1 MRPSERRSG
10 AGQRSRPHGIRQS
23 HESLPIYRG
32 VSTTGSTQD
41 PAAFVVSVVALVI
54 RLITN
59 LPRSTT
65 PMANGGHGAVVSKTA
80 FCDNPTT
87 GP

>member
-23 HESLPIYRG
+23 HEALPIYRG

-41 PAAFVVSVVALVI
+41 SAAFVVFVFALVTWLVTNWPTSTTLMLDCSHGSVV
-54 RLITN
+54 
-59 LPRSTT
+59 SQ
-65 PMANGGHGAVVSKTA
+65 KA